1 MKLKSLPTDF
11 RVREVS
17 TVRAQGGPYA
27 LYELHKTSLGTPEA
41 IQAILRSWNL
51 PRHQISYGGLK
62 DRHAQTS
69 QFITIHH
76 GPKQDFEDRSFQLQ
90 YLGQTAR
97 AFDAKDIDAN
107 NFEILLRGIPSDKQ
121 PSIADRLTLVQRVGL
136 VNYFDDQR
144 FGSVGHSGRMIAEPW
159 CKGDYEQALFLA
171 MAEENTHDRGR
182 EQQQK
187 QILRE
192 CWGKWQECKD
202 RLDRSH
208 RRSIV
213 TFLCDHPT
221 NFKRAIA
228 LIRSDLRSIYI
239 AAFQSALWNQW
250 LSRLIESKFGED
262 VTHFTSVI
270 GELALPII
278 GNCDAATL
286 KWLGE
291 LSLPLPTARQHDWP
305 QDLVGVLDQLLEK
318 NGMERREIRLKYP
331 RDTFFSKGIR
341 PCWLRPRDFQFSWI
355 KDELHPDRLALQLCF
370 GLPRGAYATMLVKI
384 LSE

>member
-11 RVREVS
+11 RVREVTS
-17 TVRAQGGPYA
+17 VRAQGGPFA

-69 QFITIHH
+69 QFITIQN

-90 YLGQTAR
+90 YLGQTSR
-97 AFDAKDIDAN
+97 AFNAKDIDGN
-107 NFEILLRGIPSDKQ
+107 SFEILLRGIQSDKQ
-121 PSIADRLTLVQRVGL
+121 SAIADRLTLVQRVGL

-144 FGSVGHSGRMIAEPW
+144 FGSVGFSGRMIAEPW

-171 MAEENTHDRGR
+171 MAEENKHDRGR

-187 QILRE
+187 QILRD
-192 CWGKWQECKD
+192 CWGKWLECKD

-228 LIRSDLRSIYI
+228 LIRSDLRSIYL

-250 LSRLIESKFGED
+250 LSKVIESKFGD
-262 VTHFTSVI
+262 NVTYFNSVI
-270 GELALPII
+270 GQLALPII
-278 GNCDAATL
+278 GNSEPSTL
-286 KWLGE
+286 DWLGE

-305 QDLVGVLDQLLEK
+305 EEFVGVLDQVLEK
-318 NGMERREIRLKYP
+318 YAMERREIRLKYP
-331 RDTFFSKGIR
+331 RDTFFSKGVR
-341 PCWLRPRDFQFSWI
+341 LCWLRPREFQYSWTD
-355 KDELHPDRLALQLCF
+355 DELHPGRQALQLSF

>member
-1 MKLKSLPTDF
+1 MKLKSLPSDF

-17 TVRAQGGPYA
+17 QIRAQGGPYA

-41 IQAILRSWNL
+41 VQAILRSWNL

-76 GPKQDFEDRSFQLQ
+76 GPKQDFEDRSFQLH

-97 AFDAKDIDAN
+97 AFHAKDIESND
-107 NFEILLRGIPSDKQ
+107 FEILLRGIDGHRQST
-121 PSIADRLTLVQRVGL
+121 ITDRLLLIQRIGL

-144 FGSVGHSGRMIAEPW
+144 FGSIGFGGRMIAEPW
-159 CKGDYEQALFLA
+159 CQGDYEQTLYLA
-171 MAEENTHDRGR
+171 MAEENKHDRGR

-187 QILRE
+187 QILRDY
-192 CWGKWQECKD
+192 WGKWQECKD

-221 NFKRAIA
+221 NFKRAVA
-228 LIRSDLRSIYI
+228 LIRSDLRSIYL

-250 LSRLIESKFGED
+250 LSKLIEVKFD
-262 VTHFTSVI
+262 DNVSYLNSVI
-270 GELALPII
+270 GQLALPII
-278 GNCDAATL
+278 GSSDTSL
-286 KWLGE
+286 LQWLGQ
-291 LSLPLPTARQHDWP
+291 LSLPLPTARQHEWP
-305 QDLVGVLDQLLEK
+305 EDLVGLLDQVLERY
-318 NGMERREIRLKYP
+318 GLERREIRLKYP

-341 PCWLRPRDFQFSWI
+341 PCWLKPSDFQYSWAH
-355 KDELHPDRLALQLCF
+355 DELHSDRQALRLSF
-370 GLPRGAYATMLVKI
+370 RLPRGAYATMLVKM